1 MKTHT
6 WSRKT
11 TFEKSPKIF
20 VRQIAKKTQLSL
32 SKLSFD
38 KKYWLNF
45 LELPFS
51 RRHQRPKTRP
61 DLPPKRFFPLPRC
74 LALVCI
80 WPEQIP
86 IPESK
91 VIHLPASVTF
101 LAHLPFTVSEQWG
114 ERALGYPKDSCRV
127 EGGSVWYPITLSPHC
142 QSTTERRCARV
153 SVFIGRWVLGA
164 SGIKFRCRQFVKVA
178 DSRG

>member
-1 MKTHT
+1 MINNT
-6 WSRKT
+6 WARKT
-11 TFEKSPKIF
+11 NIDKNPKKF
-20 VRQIAKKTQLSL
+20 PRQNEKTQLSL

-51 RRHQRPKTRP
+51 RRHRRPKKRP
-61 DLPPKRFFPLPRC
+61 DILPKIFFPLPRY

-80 WPEQIP
+80 RPEQIP
-86 IPESK
+86 TPESK

-101 LAHLPFTVSEQWG
+101 LAHLPFTVSQQWG
-114 ERALGYPKDSCRV
+114 ERALGYPTDGCRV
-127 EGGSVWYPITLSPHC
+127 EGGSVGYPSALSPHC
-142 QSTTERRCARV
+142 QPTTKRRCARV
-153 SVFIGRWVLGA
+153 GVFTGRWVLGA
-164 SGIKFRCRQFVKVA
+164 PRIGFQCRQFVKVA